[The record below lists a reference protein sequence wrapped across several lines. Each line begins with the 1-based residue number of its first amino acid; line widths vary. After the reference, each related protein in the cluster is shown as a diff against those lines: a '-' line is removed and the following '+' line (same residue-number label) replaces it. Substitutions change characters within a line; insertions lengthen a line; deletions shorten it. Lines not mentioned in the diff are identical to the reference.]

1 MKNLKEKIIIFLFI
15 VFSIIFWFWALNY
28 YFSNKTNNEQHP
40 IMTNQDFNYIKI
52 DDSLIEID
60 SSTNRRYISNL
71 INIAIKDKNGDINT
85 FLDTFSKVYSN
96 QFKVNFVDTVI
107 NRTQITILNKSSS
120 RDLIKAELKLKFA
133 SYDLLIWDEVLFS
146 KSSMYND
153 PIRIDNTLN
162 WYFEAINIEPFW
174 KKYNGNEEV
183 VVAVIDN
190 GFDLNHIE
198 FKDKIS
204 LPYNVSNKMNINMGN
219 TQNHGTHVASL
230 IAAASNQIGMVGI
243 APNANIM
250 PIKVED
256 DQGYM
261 TSSYIID
268 GILYAVKNNA
278 DVINLSLGF
287 EFQNN
292 IIPESTQRD
301 MIKSKYVDEELFWKE
316 LFDYTEKNN
325 VICVLAAGNS
335 SMLTGLDPFQRSPN
349 TIKVGAYDQN
359 YEITSFSNYGEFTT
373 IFAPGKKVI
382 GAKPNNQ
389 YELLDGT
396 SMAAPIIS
404 GIAAALKSKNKNY
417 NSSNF
422 KTFLNEHAIQKNN
435 YKLFKY
441 KNI

>member
-15 VFSIIFWFWALNY
+15 LFSIIFWFWALSS
-28 YFSNKTNNEQHP
+28 YFSNRTNNGLHP
-40 IMTNQDFNYIKI
+40 IMINQDFNYIKI

-60 SSTNRRYISNL
+60 STTNRRYISNL
-71 INIAIKDKNGDINT
+71 INIAIKDKKGDINN
-85 FLDTFSKVYSN
+85 FLDTFYKVYSN
-96 QFKVNFVDTVI
+96 KFKVNFADTVI
-107 NRTQITILNKSSS
+107 NRTQITILNKSSN
-120 RDLIKAELKLKFA
+120 RDSIKAELKSKFA

-153 PIRIDNTLN
+153 PIRLN
-162 WYFEAINIEPFW
+162 NKFNWHFEAINIEPFW
-174 KKYNGNEEV
+174 KKYNGNEEI

-190 GFDLNHIE
+190 GFDLNHIDL
-198 FKDKIS
+198 KDKIS
-204 LPYNVSNKMNINMGN
+204 LPYNVINKRNINMGN
-219 TQNHGTHVASL
+219 AQNHGTHVASL
-230 IAAASNQIGMVGI
+230 IAAASNQTGTVGI
-243 APNANIM
+243 APNAKII

-287 EFQNN
+287 NLQN
-292 IIPESTQRD
+292 IVIPENVQKE
-301 MIKSKYVDEELFWKE
+301 IIQIQCKDEELFWKE

-359 YEITSFSNYGEFTT
+359 NEIASFSNYGEFTN
-373 IFAPGKKVI
+373 IFAPGEQII

-396 SMAAPIIS
+396 STAAPIIS

-422 KTFLNEHAIQKNN
+422 KTFLNENAIQKNN
-435 YKLFKY
+435 FKLFKY

>member
-1 MKNLKEKIIIFLFI
+1 
-15 VFSIIFWFWALNY
+15 
-28 YFSNKTNNEQHP
+28 
-40 IMTNQDFNYIKI
+40 
-52 DDSLIEID
+52 
-60 SSTNRRYISNL
+60 
-71 INIAIKDKNGDINT
+71 
-85 FLDTFSKVYSN
+85 
-96 QFKVNFVDTVI
+96 VDTVI

-120 RDLIKAELKLKFA
+120 RDSIKAELKSKFA

-153 PIRIDNTLN
+153 PIRLDNTLN
-162 WYFEAINIEPFW
+162 WHFEAINIEPFW
-174 KKYNGNEEV
+174 KNYNGNEEV

-190 GFDLNHIE
+190 GFDLNHVE
-198 FKDKIS
+198 LEDKVV
-204 LPYNVSNKMNINMGN
+204 LPYNISNKMNINMGN
-219 TQNHGTHVASL
+219 AQNHGTHVASL
-230 IAAASNQIGMVGI
+230 IAAAYNRTGMVGI
-243 APNANIM
+243 APKAKIM
-250 PIKVED
+250 PIKAED

-287 EFQNN
+287 NLQN
-292 IIPESTQRD
+292 IVIPENVQEEIIQSQC
-301 MIKSKYVDEELFWKE
+301 KDEELFWKE

-325 VICVLAAGNS
+325 IICVLAAGNS

-349 TIKVGAYDQN
+349 TIKVGAYNKN
-359 YEITSFSNYGEFTT
+359 YEIASFSNYGEFTT
-373 IFAPGKKVI
+373 IFAPGEQVI

-404 GIAAALKSKNKNY
+404 GVAATMKSKNKNY

-422 KTFLNEHAIQKNN
+422 KTFLNENAIQKNN